1 MKVLFIQV
9 DVTDLSE
16 EDLEE
21 MMDNVSQSI
30 AYYEGDILAFDTK
43 TVDEET
49 GEVLDDEPPEDPSDT
64 RH

>member
-1 MKVLFIQV
+1 M
-9 DVTDLSE
+9 TDLSE

>member
-43 TVDEET
+43 IVDEET
-49 GEVLDDEPPEDPSDT
+49 GEVLDDEPPEDPTSI
-64 RH
+64 H